1 MSRIRKILKD
11 IQKDDF
17 LYCNTAL
24 KIVENN
30 IIKFALSNSYLMEFV
45 VIVKVNSVELNY
57 SKNYRK
63 CHNKILETIDNKC
76 VINEIKTIIKEH
88 MIIKNIIWAELKK
101 IDFFINN
108 NNIVRKYFM
117 PENLE
122 GTELHIVLS
131 GGKLRGITMEYEE
144 TTYMVQYVCGHTD
157 KDFSGK
163 VLLRDVTGGIKKLI
177 ENDLSNQQI
186 CRTSGLSNTSICRT
200 SGLLNT
206 SICRTGGLPNTSVC
220 KANDKISISK
230 PKDLKL
236 EDNKISISKPK
247 DLKLEDN
254 KISISKPK
262 ANKTADGKLPNVR
275 IKRNKK
281 NHGIVILESE
291 EDIKKME
298 KFLLILNK
306 SVDLPDETSNK
317 SVDLPDV
324 SSNKSVD
331 LPDVSSNKSVDLPDV
346 SSNKSVDLPDVSS
359 NKSVDLPDIK
369 KEKEVKIEDFFD
381 INVEKNECRLKI
393 GFKFYDKKLCAIENY
408 DKNEYYLTAA
418 GLYYKNDGNKKS
430 ACEFFKKGHELGYK
444 MCKVQ
449 LIKMYTDDGK
459 FNELSYMLNI

>member
-331 LPDVSSNKSVDLPDV
+331 LPD
-346 SSNKSVDLPDVSS
+346 
-359 NKSVDLPDIK
+359 IK